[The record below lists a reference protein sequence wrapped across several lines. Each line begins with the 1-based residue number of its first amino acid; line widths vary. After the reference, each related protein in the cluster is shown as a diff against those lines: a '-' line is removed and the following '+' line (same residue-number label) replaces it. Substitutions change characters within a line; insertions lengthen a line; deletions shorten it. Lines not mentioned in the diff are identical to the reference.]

1 MWLQLK
7 IYQNNSYCS
16 GNTEQS
22 NEMLK
27 FAKVNSVKSGRTTD
41 DKNIVLTINFVSIVA
56 YTPTNS
62 IYNNLKHISTFREV
76 SNIDYLK
83 RVM

>member
-1 MWLQLK
+1 
-7 IYQNNSYCS
+7 
-16 GNTEQS
+16 
-22 NEMLK
+22 MLK

-76 SNIDYLK
+76 
-83 RVM
+83 